1 MAEFYVEISAQSNG
15 DHVVHKSNCSL
26 LPAKDAIHYLG
37 AISNAA
43 SALKKAN
50 QSFKQVCGCSH
61 CATAG

>member
-1 MAEFYVEISAQSNG
+1 
-15 DHVVHKSNCSL
+15 
-26 LPAKDAIHYLG
+26 LG